1 MILIFVGPPGAGKG
15 TQASLTAKK
24 LNIPHLS
31 TGDILRDKLLDQDSL
46 SSKLKNP
53 MNSGNLVSDDILNE
67 IVANRLK
74 LPDCQGGF
82 ILDGYP
88 RTLSQKIF
96 LIDFLESHD
105 LSISKIIDLSIDE
118 KIIIERIKSRSN
130 IENRLDDREE
140 IIKTRMI
147 KYLKETK
154 PLFKYFRSKYPNDYH
169 IVDGNQYIEI
179 IQDDI
184 FKNVISYTE
193 NMNEVFGNI

>member
-1 MILIFVGPPGAGKG
+1 MIIIFFGPPGAGKG
-15 TQASLTAKK
+15 TQASLTAKT

-46 SSKLKNP
+46 SIRLKNF
-53 MNSGNLVSDDILNE
+53 MDSGNLVSDDILNE

-74 LPDCQGGF
+74 LPDCQSGF

-88 RTLSQKIF
+88 RTISQKIF
-96 LIDFLESHD
+96 LSDFLESHN

-118 KIIIERIKSRSN
+118 KIIIQRIKSRSN

-140 IIKTRMI
+140 VIKTRML
-147 KYLKETK
+147 KYFQETK
-154 PLFKYFRSKYPNDYH
+154 PLSNYFRSKYPDDYH
-169 IVDGNQYIEI
+169 IVDGNQNIEN

-184 FKNVISYTE
+184 LKIVKNKD
-193 NMNEVFGNI
+193 FQA